1 MKAEVRGIRRG
12 GDRRSRLAPA
22 LRYALVPVSILG
34 LTLQFV
40 LPAPTASYQLLP
52 DTSFRWTPEIRPIPY
67 FVANR
72 PDNHMTVS
80 KVVAETRASFDTWER
95 PPEIGLSFSYGGLTN
110 LQPFEFFDSTNTIGF
125 TPTAR
130 MVELGLSRTAL
141 AVTGWLTIS
150 GSGNI
155 AESDIVVNPGY
166 SWTDTPARGGWDFRS
181 MMVHEVGHFLGLG
194 HSNVG
199 RVNGDRL
206 LAGSSIMWPFSFGE
220 GETTGR
226 TLTDDDIAG
235 ASVLYPGPAAAE
247 GRIHGR
253 VHRVTGQGVS
263 FAHVTAYE
271 PLRNHL
277 VGGWA
282 SRGGR
287 YEIRGLVPGRYVLRV
302 NPIPEDH
309 GAADYFF
316 ESSQVETNFRVTIHP
331 RLVVVPR
338 SGSAEVDIEVLQ

>member
-1 MKAEVRGIRRG
+1 MTGRRHTPLA
-12 GDRRSRLAPA
+12 RRTAIAAVLA
-22 LRYALVPVSILG
+22 
-34 LTLQFV
+34 FV
-40 LPAPTASYQLLP
+40 LPGPAAPYQLLP
-52 DTSFRWTPEIRPIPY
+52 DTTFRWMAESLPIPY

-72 PDNHMTVS
+72 ADNHMSVS
-80 KVVAETRASFDTWER
+80 KVVAETRAAFEIWER
-95 PPEIGLSFSYGGLTN
+95 PAEIGISFSYRGLTN
-110 LQPFEFFDSTNTIGF
+110 LQPFDFFDDTNTIGF

-150 GSGNI
+150 GVGNI

-181 MMVHEVGHFLGLG
+181 MMVHEAGHFLGLG

-199 RVNGDRL
+199 RVRGERL

-220 GETTGR
+220 GATTGR
-226 TLTDDDIAG
+226 ALTADDIAG
-235 ASVLYPGPAAAE
+235 ASVLYPGPGAAE

-253 VHRVTGQGVS
+253 VLRASGQPVS
-263 FAHVTAYE
+263 RAHVTAYE

-277 VGGWA
+277 VGSWA
-282 SRGGR
+282 SSGGE
-287 YEIRGLVPGRYVLRV
+287 YEIRGLLPGRYVLRV
-302 NPIPEDH
+302 NPLPEDH
-309 GAADYFF
+309 GASDYFF
-316 ESSQVETNFRVTIHP
+316 REAEVQTDFRVTIHP

-338 SGSAEVDIEVLQ
+338 SGSVEADLEVLQ